1 MTSMSER
8 TSIYPNGADAEHL
21 IAQAPKFEPLPVNA
35 HIHSPYSFSAFE
47 SVSQSFDRA
56 VEEDVKVLG
65 INDFIVRD
73 GFPEFVREALRH
85 RVFPLLNIE
94 FMALL
99 RREQSLGI
107 RVNDP
112 NNPGRTYFC
121 GKGLDFPLSGGT
133 PVADALERVK
143 EESNR
148 QTAEMVRRL
157 NAWLDGR
164 GLELRLV
171 FSEVKARFARDL
183 VRERHLAKA
192 LRHAVTDKYGQDDVA
207 QGVLGS
213 IMPDGRLQAPLSQP
227 AAVDNEL
234 RGKLFKAGG
243 PAFVEEDERAFL
255 QLDQVITLIRSMG
268 GIPCY
273 PVLLDDAKGFITEYE
288 RDYEALYSALTG
300 FGVGCIELIP
310 GRNDAAVLLDF
321 VHFFRQKGFVIMFGT
336 EHNTPELIPLRVG
349 CRNDVSLNAE
359 LMRVSYEGV
368 CVVAAH
374 QYLRSMGRPGFE
386 HGGELPHF
394 VQLGHA
400 VIRHFIDKRP

>member
-1 MTSMSER
+1 MSEHV
-8 TSIYPNGADAEHL
+8 TNYPTGLDAEHL
-21 IAQAPKFEPLPVNA
+21 IAQAPQFEPLAVNA

-47 SVSQSFDRA
+47 SVSQAFDCA
-56 VEEDVKVLG
+56 VAEDVKVLG

-73 GFPEFVREALRH
+73 GYPEFVREAKRH

-99 RREQSLGI
+99 RPEQSQGI

-121 GKGLDFPLSGGT
+121 GKGLDFPLSGGA

-148 QTAEMVRRL
+148 QTAEMVGRL
-157 NAWLDGR
+157 NAWLNHR
-164 GLELRLV
+164 GLALQLD
-171 FSEVKARFARDL
+171 FKEVKTRFARDL

-192 LRHAVTDKYGQDDVA
+192 LRYAVTGKYGQDNSA
-207 QGVLGS
+207 QTVLGN
-213 IMPDGRLQAPLSQP
+213 IMPDDRLHAPLSQP
-227 AAVDNEL
+227 ASVDNEL

-273 PVLLDDAKGFITEYE
+273 PVLLDDAKGFITEFE
-288 RDYEALYSALTG
+288 RDYEALYNTLNG
-300 FGVGCIELIP
+300 FGVRCIELIP
-310 GRNDAAVLLDF
+310 GRNDAVVLLDF
-321 VHFFRQKGFVIMFGT
+321 VRFFRQKGFVIMFGT
-336 EHNTPELIPLRVG
+336 EHNTPELVPLRVG
-349 CRNDVSLNAE
+349 CRGGVPLNAE
-359 LMRVSYEGV
+359 LMRISYEGV

-374 QYLRSMGRPGFE
+374 QYLRATGRPGFE
-386 HGGELPHF
+386 NSGELPYF
-394 VQLGHA
+394 VELGHA
-400 VIRHFIDKRP
+400 VIRHFTDTRS